1 METLRLRCSNITTA
15 VGKYAA
21 NPADTIEVDWNW
33 NYWNIVYTLN
43 GNGGQIV
50 SRNSQYDLADHSN
63 NQHAMWSGYFR
74 ENPKL
79 LMQGDLIPAQS
90 TLTYQETLYDT
101 SRGNLIVMHQS
112 APCVITNPQDF
123 ASPPAAQ
130 AAPAPA
136 PTPSYTAQAPSAGGP
151 DAVGIVSVNGKG
163 ALVQVMLG
171 SHQEAM
177 LIDTGATSVLV
188 NPTLAETLVNSGE
201 ADWGAPTTT
210 EIADGSSVSE
220 RTITIHQMRIGRHV
234 LSNVSALGQREG
246 DDACC
251 WASPCLIGWAGSP
264 STPPTTC
271 SSSGE
276 LSVGVGLGSVPSSTG
291 KGNERQS
298 YILRGRCRHG
308 DNGNRHALLP

>member
-74 ENPKL
+74 KNPKL

-101 SRGNLIVMHQS
+101 NRGNLIVMHQS

-130 AAPAPA
+130 AAPPPA

-234 LSNVSALGQREG
+234 LSNVSAWVNAKETMMLLGFPVLNQMGRFTI
-246 DDACC
+246 DTTNNL
-251 WASPCLIGWAGSP
+251 LIFG
-264 STPPTTC
+264 
-271 SSSGE
+271 
-276 LSVGVGLGSVPSSTG
+276 
-291 KGNERQS
+291 
-298 YILRGRCRHG
+298 
-308 DNGNRHALLP
+308 